1 MDFDDRLSRSGK
13 MADPERREVQ
23 DIQKSKKRRKRK
35 FRSGNS
41 LSIKTVKLL
50 TVVIG
55 IILSAAGIAALV
67 YAINFGIQIY
77 ISN

>member
-1 MDFDDRLSRSGK
+1 MNFDDGLSRNGK

-23 DIQKSKKRRKRK
+23 EIQKSKKRRKRK

-41 LSIKTVKLL
+41 LSIGTVKFL
-50 TVVIG
+50 TVSIG
-55 IILSAAGIAALV
+55 IILSVAGIAALI

-77 ISN
+77 LSN